1 MPTGYR
7 YQSRRATICRIFA
20 PRSKP
25 LLIFRDIGRWL
36 GLGIVA
42 VISLFVM
49 TALWTLSIVQ
59 YGVASIIHLMED

>member
-1 MPTGYR
+1 M
-7 YQSRRATICRIFA
+7 
-20 PRSKP
+20 
-25 LLIFRDIGRWL
+25 LIFRDIGRWL

-49 TALWTLSIVQ
+49 TTLWTLSIVQ

>member
-1 MPTGYR
+1 MNSFLAYR
-7 YQSRRATICRIFA
+7 DTNCRIFA
-20 PRSKP
+20 PRSKH